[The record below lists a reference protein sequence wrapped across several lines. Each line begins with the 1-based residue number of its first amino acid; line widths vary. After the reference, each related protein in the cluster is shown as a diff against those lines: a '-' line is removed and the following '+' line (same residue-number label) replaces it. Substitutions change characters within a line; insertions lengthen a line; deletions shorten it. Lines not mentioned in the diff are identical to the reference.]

1 MQYRF
6 IIAYATTALL
16 STYQS
21 HISVLALTFTEWQLR
36 RYAQAMLLFLE
47 DTTARYVLQ
56 VAYIADPDL

>member
-1 MQYRF
+1 
-6 IIAYATTALL
+6 
-16 STYQS
+16 
-21 HISVLALTFTEWQLR
+21 VLALTFTEWQLR